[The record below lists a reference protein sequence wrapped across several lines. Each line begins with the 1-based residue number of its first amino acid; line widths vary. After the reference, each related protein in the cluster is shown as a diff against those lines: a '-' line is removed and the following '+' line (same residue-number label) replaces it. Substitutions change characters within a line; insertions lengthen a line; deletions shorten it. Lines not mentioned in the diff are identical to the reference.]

1 MAKELNLQDIRK
13 ALEEEQKSIQNEIE
27 EEKNRRVDVINPDRS
42 DLAQSY
48 DRKQRESAILD
59 RLEDR
64 LTKVE
69 GALHRLAEGTYGRC
83 QRCGKLISPER
94 LEAMPYATLCVDC
107 QAELERR

>member
-1 MAKELNLQDIRK
+1 MAKELNLEEFRK
-13 ALEEEQKSIQNEIE
+13 ALEEEQQSIHKEIE

-42 DLAQSY
+42 DLAQFY

-59 RLEDR
+59 GLEDR
-64 LTKVE
+64 LAKVK
-69 GALHRLAEGTYGRC
+69 GALHRLEDGTYGRC

-94 LEAMPYATLCVDC
+94 LKAMAYATLCVDC